1 MARILGVGVATV
13 DTIVVVDGF
22 PREDS
27 KVRVLERR
35 VRRGGNAATALTV
48 LSDLGHECRFA
59 GVLGDDPEAELIR
72 ADLRAARVDAS
83 GCRVIPGAPTLTA
96 EVILNRATGSRT
108 ILHHRALPELGYAD
122 FERLELES
130 LDWVHFDGRNAAQ
143 TRRMLELVRARRP
156 RLPRSVEI
164 ERNRPGIETLF
175 AHAEVLIFSRSFADE
190 WSFSSPRPFLEHVR
204 RLSAEPHLVCA
215 WGEEGSFALGVD
227 GRFHFAPALRL
238 ERVVDSLGAGD
249 TFNAGLIDGLLK
261 TADLRTALE
270 LANRIAGLK
279 CAQEG
284 FAGLAAKARQTAA

>member
-13 DTIVVVDGF
+13 DTIVVVEGY
-22 PREDS
+22 PREDT
-27 KVRVLERR
+27 KVRALERR

-59 GVLGDDPEAELIR
+59 GVLGEDREAELIL
-72 ADLRAARVDAS
+72 ADLKASRVDAS
-83 GCRVIPGAPTLTA
+83 ACRVVPGAPTLTS

-108 ILHHRALPELGYAD
+108 IIHHRELPELSFAD

-130 LDWVHFDGRNAAQ
+130 LDWIHFDGRNAAEA
-143 TRRMLELVRARRP
+143 RRMLELVRARRP

-164 ERNRPGIETLF
+164 ERNRPGIEDLF
-175 AHAEVLIFSRSFADE
+175 AHAEVLIFSRSFAEE

-204 RLSAEPHLVCA
+204 RISAESHLVCA
-215 WGEEGSFALGVD
+215 WGKEGAFALGAD

-238 ERVVDSLGAGD
+238 ERVVDTLGAGD
-249 TFNAGLIDGLLK
+249 TFNAGLIDALLR

-270 LANRIAGLK
+270 FANRV
-279 CAQEG
+279 
-284 FAGLAAKARQTAA
+284 AGLAAKARQAAA